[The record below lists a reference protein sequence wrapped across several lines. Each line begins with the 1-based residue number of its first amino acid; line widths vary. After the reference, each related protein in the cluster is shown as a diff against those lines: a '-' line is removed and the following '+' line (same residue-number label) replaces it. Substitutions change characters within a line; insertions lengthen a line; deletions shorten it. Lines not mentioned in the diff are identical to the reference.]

1 MKEYLSPEDL
11 EKDTIELQNFLKKT
25 KQEQVGEF
33 TTFLGV
39 NRWHQMA
46 KFTEEVEEAVNVKDD
61 PIEFAKEATDVII
74 VCLGLIHQAGLSFD
88 TLFDEKMA
96 TNWKKYAEVPRL
108 KELGLKHSEAIVKIR
123 QAWAKNE

>member
-1 MKEYLSPEDL
+1 M
-11 EKDTIELQNFLKKT
+11 EKD
-25 KQEQVGEF
+25 KQQQVSEF
-33 TTFLGV
+33 TEFISV

-96 TNWKKYAEVPRL
+96 INWEKYKEVPRL
-108 KELGLKHSEAIVKIR
+108 KELGMKHGEAVQVIR
-123 QAWAKNE
+123 RNWNERTQ